1 MMKMEKQKLLKI
13 IEIICTAIISVA
25 TVVLIDSCTTSF
37 NLIKAGNDQKV
48 EQNTTNSADSTNV
61 IIKPEL

>member
-13 IEIICTAIISVA
+13 IEVICTAIISVA

-37 NLIKAGNDQKV
+37 NLIKSGNDQKV
-48 EQNTTNSADSTNV
+48 EQNTTNSADSTNI
-61 IIKPEL
+61 IIKPKL

>member
-1 MMKMEKQKLLKI
+1 MENSKLLKI
-13 IEIICTAIISVA
+13 IEIICTAVISVA

-48 EQNTTNSADSTNV
+48 EQNTTNSVDSTNV
-61 IIKPEL
+61 IIKPTL

>member
-37 NLIKAGNDQKV
+37 NLIKAGNDQTV